1 MNSDKTLDLVLSEID
16 LVEVFQ
22 RFSYEELNI
31 FFGGGTLEIK
41 RDCIN
46 CTPIGCF
53 YIWPCLNLPNSVP
66 SFDTFCWKAP
76 VGLAYYESPFA
87 YQVLSFLTF

>member
-31 FFGGGTLEIK
+31 SFWGGDLGNQK
-41 RDCIN
+41 RLYQLHSYWL
-46 CTPIGCF
+46 F
-53 YIWPCLNLPNSVP
+53 LY
-66 SFDTFCWKAP
+66 
-76 VGLAYYESPFA
+76 LALFEPP
-87 YQVLSFLTF
+87 